1 MPNLHKKPVTYPKHM
16 GKLAEHP
23 TCVLYATPEGEHA
36 FNAFSDEGKEIC
48 YQAMLDFILK

>member
-1 MPNLHKKPVTYPKHM
+1 MPNLQKKPVTYPKHM